1 MGLQKE
7 ASGTQKRCC
16 KLGIRMRVWESTMH
30 PILFVKTVLLSNAGI
45 SWGFI
50 LDFLYIKSLSRKTR
64 RPVST
69 KQGGGETEEEGGGC

>member
-1 MGLQKE
+1 
-7 ASGTQKRCC
+7 
-16 KLGIRMRVWESTMH
+16 MH